1 MCVHEWMGCRRGS
14 RRNQK
19 ERMEIRTLID
29 ELEQVRQ
36 STMRSPLDYEALD
49 GSDATGSSSGGTIS
63 MLSSAEH
70 SVAGSV
76 SHRDDVSPTIAAGA
90 SVGSLIGAADL
101 QESDDVLISREKLD
115 MMLRFAQETL
125 KVQKKILDEVRA
137 IEHRLDINQL

>member
-1 MCVHEWMGCRRGS
+1 
-14 RRNQK
+14 
-19 ERMEIRTLID
+19 MEIRTLID

-76 SHRDDVSPTIAAGA
+76 SHHDDVSPSTVAAGA